1 MMMWNSGSNF
11 RVLGG
16 AVVLVWG
23 VGAIPGAAADQVCY
37 TTLDGFWQC
46 TQRLPLGDRIAIIIG
61 GCILIS
67 ILMSLGICFCMR
79 RRRVQEKQ
87 RQDAIAAV
95 YQIEP
100 SQIQGPPTTYVTSFD
115 TRSPAGYPLPPS
127 AYIPNITRTNSPG
140 PPTSF
145 PETPAGYAHTP
156 GADSPSDPRA
166 HNFSGRSAGAA
177 SAKRVHFPPTET
189 HYQGKF
195 STNKTPQT
203 APANPAFS
211 GLGAYPFPGYSPK
224 PEPTQPYTAYSIRYP
239 RQLYTGQPVQK
250 DGNSDVKVRDLV

>member
-1 MMMWNSGSNF
+1 
-11 RVLGG
+11 
-16 AVVLVWG
+16 
-23 VGAIPGAAADQVCY
+23 
-37 TTLDGFWQC
+37 
-46 TQRLPLGDRIAIIIG
+46 
-61 GCILIS
+61 
-67 ILMSLGICFCMR
+67 MR
-79 RRRVQEKQ
+79 RRRLQEKQ

-177 SAKRVHFPPTET
+177 SAKRVHFPPTEP

-211 GLGAYPFPGYSPK
+211 GLGAYPFPGYSPVSSMFGSTALPLIAASARSRDRHSLTPLIRSDTRDSFIPGNLSK
-224 PEPTQPYTAYSIRYP
+224 KTVTQM
-239 RQLYTGQPVQK
+239 
-250 DGNSDVKVRDLV
+250 